1 MCYVSQNV
9 TCLWK
14 FRMQFKFCL
23 PGDTHQI
30 RFHWHGSI
38 SLPFLCRMPAFGA
51 LRVADQNSFK
61 VRARKQFEVVLEMTS
76 VLWLISVVSGSSYS
90 FQIATEGEASSQWKT
105 AARGQRQSV
114 QLTQAW
120 VRWVLT
126 FPTRCPAAFHH
137 FLQSPAN
144 LFKRPLS
151 YFVLCFLGS
160 HFRPCVNFTDQFL
173 LPSMLQRGPIATRD
187 ESLTLIMP
195 PPNILQKAPLWTH
208 VYIYLIIGTR
218 LCKISGSYLA
228 SYLHSR
234 VLLKKNI
241 KLEVKYAIVTTV
253 SSTLQFA

>member
-90 FQIATEGEASSQWKT
+90 FQIATEG
-105 AARGQRQSV
+105 
-114 QLTQAW
+114 
-120 VRWVLT
+120 
-126 FPTRCPAAFHH
+126 
-137 FLQSPAN
+137 
-144 LFKRPLS
+144 
-151 YFVLCFLGS
+151 GS
-160 HFRPCVNFTDQFL
+160 E
-173 LPSMLQRGPIATRD
+173 LPVKDRGPGTEAVGSAD
-187 ESLTLIMP
+187 AGVGQVGAHVSNPVSCCLPPFLTKPCKLI
-195 PPNILQKAPLWTH
+195 
-208 VYIYLIIGTR
+208 
-218 LCKISGSYLA
+218 
-228 SYLHSR
+228 
-234 VLLKKNI
+234 
-241 KLEVKYAIVTTV
+241 
-253 SSTLQFA
+253 